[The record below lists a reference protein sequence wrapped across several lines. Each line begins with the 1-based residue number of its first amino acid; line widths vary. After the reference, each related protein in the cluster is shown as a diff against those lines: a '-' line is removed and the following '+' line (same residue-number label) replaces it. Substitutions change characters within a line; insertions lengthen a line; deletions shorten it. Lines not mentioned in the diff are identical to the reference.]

1 MVVVTYDSPELQQK
15 FVEAGNITIPF
26 MSDLGTATMSALGI
40 LNEEYESGDMAYGI
54 PHPGVFVVN
63 PEGVIAGKIFVENF
77 RERVDG
83 VNTLKYAREVLA
95 QR

>member
-1 MVVVTYDSPELQQK
+1 
-15 FVEAGNITIPF
+15 VEAGNITIPF
-26 MSDLGTATMSALGI
+26 LSDLDTATMTALGI
-40 LNEEYESGDMAYGI
+40 LNEAYEPGDTAYGI

-63 PEGVIAGKIFVENF
+63 PAGIIAGKIFVENF

-83 VNTLKYAREVLA
+83 ANTLNYAREVLE